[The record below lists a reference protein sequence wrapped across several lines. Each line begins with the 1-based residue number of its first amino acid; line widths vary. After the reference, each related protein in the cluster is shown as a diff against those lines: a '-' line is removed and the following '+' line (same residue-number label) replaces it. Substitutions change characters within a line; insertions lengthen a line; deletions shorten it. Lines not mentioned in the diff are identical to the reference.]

1 MAFIFLI
8 VDEKTKLLFSITLI
22 SKERRSIS
30 LLSSS
35 LVIFKTPALI
45 INDYVF
51 SCVYAVYSICVLS
64 NFPYATTHLSLS
76 VFVSTATGVKH
87 SFVLHSKDKYVVI
100 SASNENIHHD
110 QAWWRYKI
118 ILSYA
123 VESIWS
129 INDQHE

>member
-1 MAFIFLI
+1 M
-8 VDEKTKLLFSITLI
+8 KLLFSITLI

-64 NFPYATTHLSLS
+64 NFPYATKHLLLS
-76 VFVSTATGVKH
+76 VFASTATGVKQ
-87 SFVLHSKDKYVVI
+87 SFVLHSKDKYSVI
-100 SASNENIHHD
+100 TASDENIHQD
-110 QAWWRYKI
+110 QAWWRHNI
-118 ILSYA
+118 ILSY
-123 VESIWS
+123 VL
-129 INDQHE
+129 